1 MQDKPDPGEQALS
14 KAVEA
19 GLSSQLDEV
28 ENMNVDIRTDLGKVL
43 QGELNSVSVNGK
55 GMVMQKDLRV
65 QEMNVQTGK
74 VAINPMSAVFGRVEL
89 KHPIDADTHVVLTE
103 QDINRAFNSEYI
115 RDKLQ
120 NLDVKVDGQPA
131 TIDTQ
136 QVEFRLPGDSKV
148 GLSADILLRE
158 TDENKQVSFT
168 TTPRMNGDGQSV
180 SLEDVQYID
189 GQEISPELTTA
200 LLDKAGE
207 LLDLRNFELEGMSLR
222 LKGLDVQQGSI
233 TLQAEAHVEQIP
245 SA

>member
-1 MQDKPDPGEQALS
+1 MQDAGEQALS
-14 KAVEA
+14 KAAEA

-28 ENMNVDIRTDLGKVL
+28 ENMNVDIRTDLGKVV
-43 QGELNSVSVNGK
+43 QGELDSVSVNGK
-55 GMVMQKDLRV
+55 GMVMQKDLRA

-74 VAINPMSAVFGRVEL
+74 VAINPATAVFGRIEL
-89 KHPIDADTHVVLTE
+89 KHPVDADTHVVLTE

-136 QVEFRLPGDSKV
+136 RVEFRLSGDNKI
-148 GLSADILLRE
+148 GLSADISLHE
-158 TDENKQVSFT
+158 TGETQQVSFT
-168 TTPRMNGDGQSV
+168 AVPRTHGDGQSI
-180 SLEDVQYID
+180 SLEDVQYAG

-200 LLDKAGE
+200 LLDKASE

-222 LKGLDVQQGSI
+222 LKGLDVQKGSM